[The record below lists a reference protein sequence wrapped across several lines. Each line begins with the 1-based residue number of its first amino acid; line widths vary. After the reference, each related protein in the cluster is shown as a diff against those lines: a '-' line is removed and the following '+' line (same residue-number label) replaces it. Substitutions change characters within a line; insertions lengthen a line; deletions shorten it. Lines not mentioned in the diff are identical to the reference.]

1 MSEVKVN
8 KLSPRSGTTVT
19 LGDSGDTFTIPS
31 GVTLSNLGTITSF
44 RSTGIDDNA
53 DALAM
58 TIDSSEQVGIGETS
72 PLGKLHVKSADSG
85 ASVNSGHNQVIAEN
99 SGNSGMTILSGTS
112 SNGAMCYGDSDNNC
126 IGYINYAHNGDHLD
140 FGVNNAERM
149 RIDSSG
155 NLGIGTSAPQN
166 KLHVTKNALSGASYR
181 TNAPLII
188 ENSSDTEVQ
197 ILSGNSGSGQLRFG
211 DGVANFRGAISYNH
225 GDDSFTMATNG
236 ANQVTIHSN
245 GVVSASDGI
254 ALGVGLLNTSSNV
267 LDDFEEG
274 NHAAA
279 FTTSSGSITIGRN
292 DLFYTKIGRQV
303 TLTGE
308 ITISSV
314 SSPVSPRLS
323 LPFVIG
329 SPTVDR
335 NTNFGAYLSTYSVP
349 FNGDNQAPSI
359 YGSSGNSY
367 VAFTYLQDNGA
378 FGAYTAAA
386 DDTFFISFTYF
397 TN

>member
-1 MSEVKVN
+1 MAIDKITTPAVTDDAITSP
-8 KLSPRSGTTVT
+8 KLGT
-19 LGDSGDTFTIPS
+19 GDMTFPNGNLVFGTAGKGVYL
-31 GVTLSNLGTITSF
+31 GVTSATAANL
-44 RSTGIDDNA
+44 
-53 DALAM
+53 
-58 TIDSSEQVGIGETS
+58 
-72 PLGKLHVKSADSG
+72 
-85 ASVNSGHNQVIAEN
+85 
-99 SGNSGMTILSGTS
+99 
-112 SNGAMCYGDSDNNC
+112 
-126 IGYINYAHNGDHLD
+126 
-140 FGVNNAERM
+140 
-149 RIDSSG
+149 
-155 NLGIGTSAPQN
+155 
-166 KLHVTKNALSGASYR
+166 
-181 TNAPLII
+181 
-188 ENSSDTEVQ
+188 
-197 ILSGNSGSGQLRFG
+197 
-211 DGVANFRGAISYNH
+211 
-225 GDDSFTMATNG
+225 
-236 ANQVTIHSN
+236 
-245 GVVSASDGI
+245 
-254 ALGVGLLNTSSNV
+254 

-378 FGAYTAAA
+378 FGAYTPAA